1 MGVQKIVPAALIVR
15 AAGLKENLNFSVQNG
30 AFSDIKLTIFHQK
43 LCHACPKSGGY
54 CTPHSKKWGYAY
66 PFPPPYPSHST
77 PMPGAVVQRK
87 TEQENI
93 VLKSLIYAAAAAAA
107 AAKERLSCRGTG
119 QADIADTVILDDRRC
134 QQ

>member
-1 MGVQKIVPAALIVR
+1 MPCVS
-15 AAGLKENLNFSVQNG
+15 E
-30 AFSDIKLTIFHQK
+30 
-43 LCHACPKSGGY
+43 
-54 CTPHSKKWGYAY
+54 KWGVLY
-66 PFPPPYPSHST
+66 PSLQKVGVRVPLSPSPPYPSHST